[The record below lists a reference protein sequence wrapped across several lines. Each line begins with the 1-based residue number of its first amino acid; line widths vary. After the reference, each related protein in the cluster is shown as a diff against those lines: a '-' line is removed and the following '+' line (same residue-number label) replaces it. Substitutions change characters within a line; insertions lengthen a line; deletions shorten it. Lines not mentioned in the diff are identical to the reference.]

1 MSFKKPLSIDEQISL
16 LKTRGLVVNPDEE
29 TDIATWLKNVNYYKL
44 SGYWLIFEEKNQS
57 GSGRNHKFKQGT
69 TWKDIKHTYIFDQK
83 FRRLLWTSIEK
94 IEISVKAH
102 WSQYLSMKYG
112 AFAHEK
118 RALFNSYIFND
129 TNDHDSP
136 YKRLVTDYKR
146 SNALYAK
153 HYRENYKNLTTPPI
167 WIVPLMISFGDIV
180 NWTNH
185 LINPK
190 DRTGIL
196 DEYGFDEQI
205 MISFLTHLIEVRN
218 ICAHNGRLWN
228 RTTKKAFTLPKR
240 LSPVFKYSPQNR
252 ADKKIYNT
260 IIMINEVLKTIDPK
274 FPFLLF
280 MRNLIK
286 DNYLIKP
293 YHMGFPKD
301 WETKE
306 PWINLPKYQKSQ

>member
-205 MISFLTHLIEVRN
+205 MISFLTH
-218 ICAHNGRLWN
+218 
-228 RTTKKAFTLPKR
+228 
-240 LSPVFKYSPQNR
+240 
-252 ADKKIYNT
+252 
-260 IIMINEVLKTIDPK
+260 
-274 FPFLLF
+274 
-280 MRNLIK
+280 
-286 DNYLIKP
+286 
-293 YHMGFPKD
+293 
-301 WETKE
+301 
-306 PWINLPKYQKSQ
+306 

>member
-57 GSGRNHKFKQGT
+57 GSGRN
-69 TWKDIKHTYIFDQK
+69 QK

-112 AFAHEK
+112 AFAHENQ
-118 RALFNSYIFND
+118 ALFSSYIFND

-136 YKRLVTDYKR
+136 YTRLVNDYKR

-153 HYRENYKNLTTPPI
+153 HYRESYENLTTPPV
-167 WIVPLMISFGDIV
+167 WIVPLMFSFGDIV
-180 NWTNH
+180 NWTKH
-185 LINPK
+185 LRNPK
-190 DRTGIL
+190 NRTAIL

-205 MISFLTHLIEVRN
+205 MIPFLTHLIEVRN

-240 LSPVFKYSPQNR
+240 LSPVFKYSPQNG

-301 WETKE
+301 WETKK
-306 PWINLPKYQKSQ
+306 PWISLPKYQKSQ

>member
-102 WSQYLSMKYG
+102 WSQYLSMKYE

>member
-16 LKTRGLVVNPDEE
+16 LKTRGLIVNPDEE

-57 GSGRNHKFKQGT
+57 GSGRNHKFNPGT
-69 TWKDIKHTYIFDQK
+69 TWKNIKHTYIFDQK

-112 AFAHEK
+112 AFAHEN
-118 RALFNSYIFND
+118 RALFSPCIFND
-129 TNDHDSP
+129 ANDQDSP
-136 YKRLVTDYKR
+136 YKRLVNDYKR

-180 NWTNH
+180 NWTSH
-185 LINPK
+185 LINKK
-190 DRTGIL
+190 DKTAIL
-196 DEYGFDEQI
+196 DEYGFDKKI

-240 LSPVFKYSPQNR
+240 LSPVFKYSPQNS

-306 PWINLPKYQKSQ
+306 PWISLPKYQKSQ